1 MVSGTSL
8 AINDECGHCSTDI
21 DPHTEIQSDSFI
33 VDESYTSGL
42 HAPEDSVTSVGIE
55 GASTSFSTNSPNRF
69 EILETGSQ
77 RGKPL
82 LVESRGYS
90 YVIKRKNKAST
101 VWRCTIRNKNSQCLA
116 TVVQQGEVFTPG
128 ETNHCHDF
136 QPNLDTAK
144 RVTSAVKDKASDDVF
159 KSAAAIVESVMIN
172 AIDPSQPHPAMPDPS
187 LLTRVANYH
196 RQKNRPQDPSDL
208 DFVLED
214 SFLPA
219 SFLKK
224 DIQLDG
230 QRHLIFATETQLR
243 LLNNAKTWYIDGTF
257 KIIRKPFYQLFSVHA
272 FVHKG
277 DDTKQVPLAFILMS
291 RRRKE
296 DYASVSISAGLKL

>member
-1 MVSGTSL
+1 M
-8 AINDECGHCSTDI
+8 DI
-21 DPHTEIQSDSFI
+21 DPHTEAQSASFI
-33 VDESYTSGL
+33 VDEPYTLGF

-55 GASTSFSTNSPNRF
+55 GASFSTNSPNRF

-82 LVESRGYS
+82 LVESRGFS

-101 VWRCTIRNKNSQCLA
+101 IWRCTIRNKNAQCLA
-116 TVVQQGEVFTPG
+116 TVVQQGELFTAG
-128 ETNHCHDF
+128 GSDHCHDF
-136 QPNLDTAK
+136 LPNLDVAK
-144 RVTSAVKDKASDDVF
+144 RVTAAVKDKASDDVF
-159 KSAAAIVESVMIN
+159 KSAAAIVESVMRD
-172 AIDPSQPHPAMPDPS
+172 AIDPSQQHPAMPDPS
-187 LLTRVANYH
+187 LLTRVANYR
-196 RQKNRPQDPSDL
+196 RQKNRPQDPITL

-214 SFLPA
+214 SFIPP

-230 QRHLIFATETQLR
+230 QRHLIFATDTQLQ
-243 LLNNAKTWYIDGTF
+243 LLNKAKTWYVDGTF
-257 KIIRKPFYQLFSVHA
+257 KIIRKPFCQLFSVHA

-296 DYASVSISAGLKL
+296 DYASVSIAIYGPKIIEWDCMTKCAYSFRLKL